1 MIEICFCDDEEQEHM
16 VLKKLAGEFLS
27 EHTGLLLRFHYF
39 DSPAVLLDFIEKN
52 GGFDLY
58 ILDVLMPGMSG
69 IELAGQIRSR
79 CKAAEI
85 IFLTVSRE
93 YAVEAFGVKASGY
106 LLKPVC
112 KADFDEVLLSCIRQ
126 RLASQENAALT
137 LKTKDGLRRICLRD
151 LVLVE
156 SFDHTR
162 VLTLS
167 DDTVLETVVTLSELF
182 NQLREYPQFC
192 MPHRAYIVNMDYADG
207 LRKNELL
214 MSGSRRIP
222 ISRKEYGKMKK
233 LFLDYFFSP

>member
-1 MIEICFCDDEEQEHM
+1 MIEICFCDDEAQEHV
-16 VLKKLAGEFLS
+16 VLKQLAGEFLS
-27 EHTGLLLRFHYF
+27 EHAGLSLRFHYF
-39 DSPAVLLDFIEKN
+39 NSPVALLEFVEEN

-58 ILDVLMPGMSG
+58 ILDVLLPGMSG
-69 IELAGQIRSR
+69 IELAGQLRSR
-79 CKAAEI
+79 CETAGI

-126 RLASQENAALT
+126 RLAAQENAAIT
-137 LKTKDGLRRICLRD
+137 LKTKDGFRRICLQE

-156 SFDHTR
+156 SFNHTR

-167 DDTVLETVVTLSELF
+167 DDTLLETVVTLSELTEL
-182 NQLREYPQFC
+182 LREYRQFC
-192 MPHRAYIVNMDYADG
+192 MPHRAYIVNMDYAAG

-214 MSGSRRIP
+214 MSGGRRIP
-222 ISRKEYGKMKK
+222 ISRKEYGKMKT
-233 LFLDYFFSP
+233 LFLDYFFNP

>member
-1 MIEICFCDDEEQEHM
+1 MLWELQGCD
-16 VLKKLAGEFLS
+16 LAVMDLMLPGLSGE
-27 EHTGLLLRFHYF
+27 
-39 DSPAVLLDFIEKN
+39 A
-52 GGFDLY
+52 
-58 ILDVLMPGMSG
+58 
-69 IELAGQIRSR
+69 
-79 CKAAEI
+79 
-85 IFLTVSRE
+85 
-93 YAVEAFGVKASGY
+93 
-106 LLKPVC
+106 
-112 KADFDEVLLSCIRQ
+112 LLSCIRQ